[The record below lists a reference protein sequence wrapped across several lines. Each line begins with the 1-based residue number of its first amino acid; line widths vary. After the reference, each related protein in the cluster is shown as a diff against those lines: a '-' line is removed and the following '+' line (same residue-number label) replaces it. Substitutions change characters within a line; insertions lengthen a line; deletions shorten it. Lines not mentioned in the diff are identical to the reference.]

1 MNGFRSIVLGMMTIG
16 MLSLI
21 STSTAYAEKPVNLKV
36 AVVHASTSAGQVGKG
51 ISKRMAKSL
60 KTAFGRFKSFRLISK
75 DVLKLNKGKK
85 SVLELP
91 TNEQA
96 VIIYDGKAKRKHK
109 LTLSIPKHKVKMKLS
124 APAKKL
130 FYQAGIR
137 HDKGI
142 LILAFYLKE

>member
-1 MNGFRSIVLGMMTIG
+1 MNGFRSIALGIIATG
-16 MLSLI
+16 LLCLVGAPA
-21 STSTAYAEKPVNLKV
+21 AYAKKNVKLKV
-36 AVVHASTSAGQVGKG
+36 AVVHASTSAGSVDKG

-60 KTAFGRFKSFRLISK
+60 KTAFGRFKSFSLVSK
-75 DVLKLNKGKK
+75 DALKLSKGKK
-85 SVLELP
+85 SVLKLP
-91 TNEQA
+91 TSESA
-96 VIIYDGKAKRKHK
+96 VITYNGKSKRKHR
-109 LTLSIPKHKVKMKLS
+109 LTLSIPKHKVKMELS